1 MNKISELI
9 MLKIAL
15 KASLERISIIDPL
28 NANKSFLLEYEFDK
42 TYITQNYYS
51 FLNLKMALENDNRL
65 EVFLIQAVNFFSAL
79 PNCEI
84 YTCFSH
90 ALTIKLLKML
100 EKDHCITQLTYQK
113 AFKSVLEAEYRN
125 FGTKETSKNI
135 QLYKITFRK
144 IWSPIPEEIIDIFK
158 SLDLNSESLAFYYNE
173 YGDLQI
179 MIPEKRTELKVYLE
193 YIKLILI
200 NMKMNA
206 EDIHT
211 STKHYY
217 RLLKKCQILTK

>member
-90 ALTIKLLKML
+90 
-100 EKDHCITQLTYQK
+100 D
-113 AFKSVLEAEYRN
+113 N
-125 FGTKETSKNI
+125 
-135 QLYKITFRK
+135 
-144 IWSPIPEEIIDIFK
+144 
-158 SLDLNSESLAFYYNE
+158 
-173 YGDLQI
+173 
-179 MIPEKRTELKVYLE
+179 
-193 YIKLILI
+193 
-200 NMKMNA
+200 
-206 EDIHT
+206 
-211 STKHYY
+211 
-217 RLLKKCQILTK
+217 